1 MTVSE
6 PMLPFSNSGWRWP
19 ADQTG
24 AAESRRLPGSP
35 ATPAELDEDL
45 PAALVS
51 PPPLIPR
58 IYPGL

>member
-1 MTVSE
+1 MTVND
-6 PMLPFSNSGWRWP
+6 PMPPLSTPAWRWP

-24 AAESRRLPGSP
+24 AAESRRLPANP
-35 ATPAELDEDL
+35 AIPAELDDGL
-45 PAALVS
+45 PVALVA